1 MLTTNGQTDSQ
12 KMEISKGA
20 VIFLVIL
27 ACVVACFIGYAIHYV
42 STNGFH
48 SRDRESAGEISSD
61 QKAYMQQVRD
71 RNIRGLMFES
81 RGHQSMGSSW

>member
-1 MLTTNGQTDSQ
+1 
-12 KMEISKGA
+12 MEITKGA

-48 SRDRESAGEISSD
+48 SRDREAALECSND
-61 QKAYMQQVRD
+61 QQAYMQQLRD
-71 RNIRGLMFES
+71 RNLRELAFEA
-81 RGHQSMGSSW
+81 RQGRHSMGSRM